1 MLWPTAEST
10 QPSLFLVKVSPFQ
23 GNNFTT
29 MCTFIWQHYSKQVN
43 KGGLE
48 KNYEWVL
55 LVLLTVYFIKWLIIR
70 QSLEAIVILTAFT
83 IEPIFMGAI
92 TTVVIHWHVHLWAY
106 FVFKHRY
113 LDLWWPTSTN
123 IYKLHYTYWTHPSSL
138 LSLFYCEFSRC
149 K

>member
-29 MCTFIWQHYSKQVN
+29 MCTQHYSKQVN
-43 KGGLE
+43 KGGRGLV

-55 LVLLTVYFIKWLIIR
+55 LVLLPVYFIKWLIP
-70 QSLEAIVILTAFT
+70 LEAIMILRAFT

-92 TTVVIHWHVHLWAY
+92 TTVVIHWYVHLWAY

-113 LDLWWPTSTN
+113 VGLVTTYFHQHLQTTLYLLDTSFFLIFTVLLWVL
-123 IYKLHYTYWTHPSSL
+123 KL
-138 LSLFYCEFSRC
+138 
-149 K
+149 